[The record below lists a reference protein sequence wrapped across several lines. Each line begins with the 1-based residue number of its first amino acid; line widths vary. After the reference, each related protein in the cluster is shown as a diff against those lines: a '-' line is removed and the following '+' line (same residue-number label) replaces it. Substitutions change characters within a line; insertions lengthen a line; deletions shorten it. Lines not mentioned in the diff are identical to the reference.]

1 MSYAILLQN
10 LDSTTTNTK
19 NILNEDIRN
28 IVNTSNTYKECT
40 ININILYGKK
50 ILGNKFDHTF
60 NTNGASGK

>member
-28 IVNTSNTYKECT
+28 IVNTSNTFLECT
-40 ININILYGKK
+40 LNVK
-50 ILGNKFDHTF
+50 ILNGMKIEKNKYVHGT
-60 NTNGASGK
+60 NINGASGK